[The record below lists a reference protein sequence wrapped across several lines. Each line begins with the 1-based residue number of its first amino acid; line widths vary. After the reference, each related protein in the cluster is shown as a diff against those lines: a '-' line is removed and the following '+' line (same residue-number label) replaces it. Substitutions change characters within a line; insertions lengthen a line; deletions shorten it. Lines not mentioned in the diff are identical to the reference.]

1 MLEAL
6 STFQAHTGPL
16 PMGKAQQ
23 DIAAPGSSHT
33 STAHEPPVWPCL
45 FLTVQKGALVRTP
58 LRAVFLE
65 ENNIM
70 GELPSLAWI
79 CSETWQKSAQSLSDA
94 AQICVPSIWRAVWFP
109 H

>member
-1 MLEAL
+1 M
-6 STFQAHTGPL
+6 
-16 PMGKAQQ
+16 
-23 DIAAPGSSHT
+23 
-33 STAHEPPVWPCL
+33 
-45 FLTVQKGALVRTP
+45 RTP